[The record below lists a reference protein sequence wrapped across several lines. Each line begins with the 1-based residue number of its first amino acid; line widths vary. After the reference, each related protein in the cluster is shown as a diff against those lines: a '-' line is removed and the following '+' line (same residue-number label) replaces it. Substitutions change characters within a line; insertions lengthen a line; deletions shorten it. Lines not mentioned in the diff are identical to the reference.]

1 MMKKQ
6 NTTSKGLMLVGS
18 LRTSGVTVYMK
29 QGRLITRSSN
39 SNEKRSNTLPQ
50 FIQRQKM
57 RHSVQLWKM
66 LKYCEPMFTQRPTAY
81 SNFMSLA
88 NRMPAVYVERILMDL
103 ASFLMPDIP
112 VSDGTLPTVQQHLGE
127 LDGTPALITNLQYGE
142 HLFHEKLWLYTA
154 EQNMEGVPR
163 VRFSKREVSRKEMVV
178 VNGSLALVSEE
189 FADEM
194 KGWALVQ
201 VIDDRCSPQTIVT
214 RCTLYQQYTTE
225 EALQAA
231 AKSYK
236 GLTGYVFLSPR

>member
-1 MMKKQ
+1 
-6 NTTSKGLMLVGS
+6 MLVGS
-18 LRTSGVTVYMK
+18 MRTSGVTVYMK
-29 QGRLITRSSN
+29 QGKLITRSSN
-39 SNEKRSNTLPQ
+39 SSEKRSNTLPQ

-88 NRMPAVYVERILMDL
+88 NRMPVVYVERLLMDQ
-103 ASFLMPDIP
+103 ASFLMPGIP
-112 VSDGTLPTVQQHLGE
+112 VSDGTLPTVQQQLGE
-127 LDGTPALITNLQYGE
+127 VDGTPALKTDLQYDE
-142 HLFHEKLWLYTA
+142 YLFHEKLWLYTA
-154 EQNMEGVPR
+154 EQNMEGVPH
-163 VRFSKREVSRKEMVV
+163 VRFSKRDVSRSEMTVV
-178 VNGSLALVSEE
+178 DGHLALVGEE

-194 KGWALVQ
+194 KGWALVR

-214 RCTLYQQYTTE
+214 HCTLYQQYTTE

-236 GLTGYVFLSPR
+236 GLTEPPFLSPR

>member
-1 MMKKQ
+1 MKKKD
-6 NTTSKGLMLVGS
+6 TTSKGLMLVGS

-29 QGRLITRSSN
+29 QGKLVTRSSN

-66 LKYCEPMFTQRPTAY
+66 LKFCETMFTQRPTAY
-81 SNFMSLA
+81 NNFMSLA
-88 NRMPAVYVERILMDL
+88 NRMPVVYVERILMDQ
-103 ASFLMPDIP
+103 ASFLMPGIP
-112 VSDGTLPTVQQHLGE
+112 VSDGTLPAVQQQLGE
-127 LDGTPALITNLQYGE
+127 VDGTPALITDLQYGE

-163 VRFSKREVSRKEMVV
+163 VRFSKRDVSRSEMAVV
-178 VNGSLALVSEE
+178 DGHLALVGEE

-194 KGWALVQ
+194 KGWALVR
-201 VIDDRCSPQTIVT
+201 VADNRCSPQTIVT

-225 EALQAA
+225 EALQTA

-236 GLTGYVFLSPR
+236 GLTDQGFLSPR

>member
-1 MMKKQ
+1 MKKK

-39 SNEKRSNTLPQ
+39 SYEKRSNTLPQ

-66 LKYCEPMFTQRPTAY
+66 LKFCETMFTQRPTAY
-81 SNFMSLA
+81 NNFMSLA
-88 NRMPAVYVERILMDL
+88 NRMPVVFVERLIDQ
-103 ASFLMPDIP
+103 ASFLMPGIP

-127 LDGTPALITNLQYGE
+127 VDGTPALITNLQYGE
-142 HLFHEKLWLYTA
+142 YFFNEKLWLFTA

-163 VRFSKREVSRKEMVV
+163 VRFNKRNVSRSEMTVV
-178 VNGSLALVSEE
+178 DGHLALVGEE

-194 KGWALVQ
+194 KGWALVR
-201 VIDDRCSPQTIVT
+201 VADNRCSPQTIVT

-225 EALQAA
+225 EALQTA

-236 GLTGYVFLSPR
+236 GLTDHGFLSPR